1 MFPTFGEDI
10 APVQEPVLIWK
21 NVRIDRQ
28 KEILLDRVTFDMLPG
43 EFLYLI
49 GRTGSGKSSLIKSIY
64 GEWPVQGETAMV
76 AGFDLLKLGRARIPE
91 LRRRLGIIFQEF
103 FLLRE
108 RTVYENLDFVL
119 KATGWK
125 KPVERRERIARVL
138 EDTGLS
144 AKGFRYPGE
153 LSGGEQQRV
162 AIARALLNAPR
173 LLLADE
179 PAGNLDPE
187 TSDEITRMI
196 RQLARQH
203 GTAVLFATHD
213 YRLIERFPSPI
224 LQCADHTLQR
234 LDHLP

>member
-1 MFPTFGEDI
+1 M
-10 APVQEPVLIWK
+10 PVQEPVLLWK
-21 NVRIDRQ
+21 NVRIDRRQ
-28 KEILLDRVTFDMLPG
+28 EVLLDQVSFDMLPG

-76 AGFDLLKLGRARIPE
+76 AGVDLLRLSRSRLPE
-91 LRRRLGIIFQEF
+91 LRRRLGIVFQEF

-119 KATGWK
+119 RATGWTK
-125 KPVERRERIARVL
+125 AQARRDRIARVL

-144 AKGFRYPGE
+144 AKSFRYPGE

-162 AIARALLNAPR
+162 AIARALLNEPR

-196 RQLARQH
+196 RQLARQR

-224 LQCADHTLQR
+224 LQCVDQR
-234 LDHLP
+234 LRKLDHLPA

>member
-1 MFPTFGEDI
+1 M
-10 APVQEPVLIWK
+10 V
-21 NVRIDRQ
+21 
-28 KEILLDRVTFDMLPG
+28 PG

-49 GRTGSGKSSLIKSIY
+49 GRTGSGKSSLIKSLY
-64 GEWPVQGETAMV
+64 GEWPVEGEMAMA
-76 AGFDLLKLGRARIPE
+76 AGFDLLHLGRSRIPA
-91 LRRRLGIIFQEF
+91 LRRKLGIIFQEF

-125 KPVERRERIARVL
+125 RATERRDRIARVL

-144 AKGFRYPGE
+144 ACGFRYPAE

-162 AIARALLNAPR
+162 AIARALLNEPR

-187 TSDEITRMI
+187 TSDEITRVI
-196 RQLARQH
+196 RQLAREH
-203 GTAVLFATHD
+203 GTAVIFATHD

-224 LQCADHTLQR
+224 LHCVDKTLRR
-234 LDHLP
+234 LDHLPG